1 MKDRVLNPYWGKL
14 PPDKIAEGMNVARK
28 NAARLA
34 SDARTMFEAQQ
45 HETAAALA
53 ILAIEES
60 GKVSILREL
69 ALATDDREAKDSWK
83 RLRSHTAK
91 NAMWIFPELV
101 GRGARRLYE
110 FAGVFDPSSDH
121 TEVLDKLKQVSIYSD
136 CYGKGRWH
144 QPAGTMTKDL
154 AGHLVKT
161 AELFSAGRDIVP
173 REIELWIEHMAPVR
187 RRSHGWQRKALA
199 NWWAQLQAEGLVPAG
214 EVTMADFIWGP
225 EQSSDGESR
234 LSNREDR

>member
-1 MKDRVLNPYWGKL
+1 MKERVLSPYWGKL
-14 PPDKIAEGMNVARK
+14 PPDKIAEGMNIARR
-28 NAARLA
+28 NASRLA
-34 SDARTMFEAQQ
+34 SDARTMFEAR
-45 HETAAALA
+45 HYETAAALA

-101 GRGARRLYE
+101 GRGARRLDE

-121 TEVLDKLKQVSIYSD
+121 TEVLDKLKQVAIYSD
-136 CYGKGRWH
+136 CYGKARWH
-144 QPAGTMTKDL
+144 EPAGTMTEGL

-161 AELFSAGRDIVP
+161 AELFASGRDITP
-173 REIELWIEHMAPVR
+173 HEIELWIEHMGPVR
-187 RRSHGWQRKALA
+187 RRSPGWQRKALA
-199 NWWAQLQAEGLVPAG
+199 NWRAQLQAEGLEKEG
-214 EVTMADFIWGP
+214 EITMANFIWGS
-225 EQSSDGESR
+225 EESSDGESR
-234 LSNREDR
+234 SDV